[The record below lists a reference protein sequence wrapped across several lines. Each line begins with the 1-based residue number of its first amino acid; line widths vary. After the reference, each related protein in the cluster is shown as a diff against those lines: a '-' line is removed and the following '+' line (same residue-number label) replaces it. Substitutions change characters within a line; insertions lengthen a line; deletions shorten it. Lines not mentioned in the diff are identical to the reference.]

1 MPFETFNRREFLTL
15 LASAVAACP
24 LSVGAQQAGEVRRIG
39 VLMSTGADDPEGQ
52 SRLAAFMQG
61 LQEFN
66 WAVGRNVQIDIR
78 WTASNAANTRK
89 HAAELVALAPDVI
102 LVSGGSLVG
111 PLLQQTRTVPVVFTL
126 TPDPVGAGFV
136 SSLAR
141 PGGNATGF
149 TSTEYGMS
157 AKWLELLKE
166 IAPRVTRAA
175 VLRDPAIA
183 QGIGQ
188 FAVMQSAA
196 PPLGV
201 ELSPVSVRDA
211 PEIERAITEFARAPN
226 GGMIVPA
233 SGAALLHRDLII
245 SLAVRHKLP
254 AVYFLRVFVRGGGL
268 ISYGADSIDPHRR
281 AASYV
286 DRILRGEKPGDLP
299 VQNPTKYELVINLK
313 TAKALDLTVSPMLLG
328 RADEVIE

>member
-1 MPFETFNRREFLTL
+1 MRR
-15 LASAVAACP
+15 V
-24 LSVGAQQAGEVRRIG
+24 G

-52 SRLAAFMQG
+52 SRLAAFLQG

-78 WTASNAANTRK
+78 WTASNAENIRK

-102 LVSGGSLVG
+102 MVSGGSLAG
-111 PLLQQTRTVPVVFTL
+111 PLLQQTRTIPVVFTL

-136 SSLAR
+136 TSLAR

-157 AKWLELLKE
+157 GKWLELLKE

-188 FAVMQSAA
+188 FAVMQSAG

-201 ELSPVSVRDA
+201 ELSPVTVRDA
-211 PEIERAITEFARAPN
+211 SEIERAITEFARSSN

-233 SGAALLHRDLII
+233 SGLALLHRDLII

-281 AASYV
+281 AAGYV
-286 DRILRGEKPGDLP
+286 NRILKGEKTADLP

-313 TAKALDLTVSPMLLG
+313 TAKALGLDVPPTLLA
-328 RADEVIE
+328 RADEVIEYRYNLLHLLTALAPTPDIGVTSATDTRSS

>member
-1 MPFETFNRREFLTL
+1 MQRREFITL
-15 LASAVAACP
+15 LDAAAWP
-24 LSVGAQQAGEVRRIG
+24 LAARGQQPQRMQRIG
-39 VLMSTGADDPEGQ
+39 VLMSTEATDPEGQ

-66 WAVGRNVQIDIR
+66 WAVGRNVEIDIR
-78 WTASNAANTRK
+78 WAASNADNIRK
-89 HAAELVALAPDVI
+89 YAAELVALAPEVI
-102 LVSGGSLVG
+102 LISGGSLAG
-111 PLLQQTRTVPVVFTL
+111 PLLQQTHTVPVVFTL

-136 SSLAR
+136 TTLAR

-166 IAPRVTRAA
+166 IAPRVARAA

-211 PEIERAITEFARAPN
+211 PEIERAIAQFARSSN
-226 GGMIVPA
+226 GGMVVPA
-233 SGAALLHRDLII
+233 SGLALLHRDLII
-245 SLAVRHKLP
+245 SLAARHKLP
-254 AVYFLRVFVRGGGL
+254 AVYFLRAFVREGGL

-281 AASYV
+281 AAGYV
-286 DRILRGEKPGDLP
+286 DRILKGERPADLP
-299 VQNPTKYELVINLK
+299 VQNPTKFELAINLR
-313 TAKALDLTVSPMLLG
+313 TAKALGLDVPPTLLAL
-328 RADEVIE
+328 ADEVIE